1 MRYNFLKKI
10 YIFILILFVFI
21 IQNCGEKNYMKK
33 KLKPIDNKHVF
44 DKAEWHEKSV
54 LEEGQDLEQS
64 FVHTGLFFAWLIN
77 NNMISNEFLKETSS
91 PILED
96 FRNRKLSPSY
106 LYKDWDGV
114 LKGEM
119 LTEEGYNFTLSYYE
133 SPGTYLDDYYDKAFI
148 ANNGKLFNI
157 MDTWENYDKLKPF
170 IDEAYKHWRK

>member
-1 MRYNFLKKI
+1 VRYNFLKKI

-21 IQNCGEKNYMKK
+21 NQNCGEKNYMKK
-33 KLKPIDNKHVF
+33 KLKPIDNKHVL

-96 FRNRKLSPSY
+96 FKNRK
-106 LYKDWDGV
+106 
-114 LKGEM
+114 
-119 LTEEGYNFTLSYYE
+119 
-133 SPGTYLDDYYDKAFI
+133 
-148 ANNGKLFNI
+148 NI
-157 MDTWENYDKLKPF
+157 SL
-170 IDEAYKHWRK
+170 